1 VKGSAAYL
9 HGRRDIRL
17 ADQRRPTPRPGEVL
31 VEVRTVGLCGSD
43 RHWFEEGGIGEVSLT
58 TLLVLGHEIAG
69 VIAEGPRAGERVA
82 IDPSQPCERCPT
94 CVRGRPDLCPTT
106 RFAGYAATDGGL
118 RTWMAW
124 PGDLCHAIPD
134 AMSDDEGA
142 VMEPLGVARHAVDLA
157 EVGPSDRVAVIGAG
171 PIGQLVI
178 RVLAADGIA
187 SIVASD
193 PRPHRRLAALAAGAS
208 LVWSPED
215 VASEAALDEISIVIE
230 CAGEDAAVDAAV
242 RLVRPGGRVVLVGI
256 PSEERTTI
264 RAAVARRKGLTVI
277 WSRRMTAADLPAAIR
292 LVETGAVEVAPIISD
307 RFPLSAVGA
316 AFERLASGEAN
327 KIVVRPGWTD

>member
-1 VKGSAAYL
+1 
-9 HGRRDIRL
+9 
-17 ADQRRPTPRPGEVL
+17 VL
-31 VEVRTVGLCGSD
+31 VEVRAVGLCGSD

-58 TLLVLGHEIAG
+58 RPLVLGHEIAG
-69 VIAEGPRAGERVA
+69 VIAEGSRAGDRVA

-106 RFAGYAATDGGL
+106 RFAGYGATDGGL
-118 RTWMAW
+118 RTWMTW
-124 PGDLCHAIPD
+124 PGDLCHAVPD
-134 AMSDDEGA
+134 AMTDDEAA
-142 VMEPLGVARHAVDLA
+142 VMEALGVARHAVDLA
-157 EVGPSDRVAVIGAG
+157 EAGPSDRVAVIGAG

-193 PRPHRRLAALAAGAS
+193 PRPHRRAAALASGAS
-208 LVWSPED
+208 SAWAPDDLPAEP
-215 VASEAALDEISIVIE
+215 ALGEVSIVIE

-242 RLVRPGGRVVLVGI
+242 HLVRPGGRVVLVGI
-256 PSEERTTI
+256 PSEERTTF
-264 RAAVARRKGLTVI
+264 RAAVARRKGLSVT

-307 RFPLSAVGA
+307 RFPLSSAAA
-316 AFERLASGEAN
+316 AFQRLASGDAN
-327 KIVVRPGWTD
+327 KIVVRPDRTD